1 MREDF
6 ILFYF
11 IFPLGENIKK
21 NEDNIKTR
29 ILKTPGK
36 QKSMKKI
43 SAGKAQAITSGSGLI
58 RAKKNRKK
66 KRKT

>member
-1 MREDF
+1 LHLHEEANVVEKIMPLGKRKQTTKEECEK
-6 ILFYF
+6 ILFHF

-36 QKSMKKI
+36 QKV
-43 SAGKAQAITSGSGLI
+43 
-58 RAKKNRKK
+58 
-66 KRKT
+66 